1 KGFFT
6 ELRNEMGTKM
16 HTTIVEG
23 QTGVS
28 ILGYDTNRPKQALAH
43 AAQAMLSSLSGEGGY
58 FNFYNSELHSEL
70 VKRQHLEAFLEAQI
84 DSGLVDVHFQPII
97 DSRTGKV
104 VKFEALARFY
114 HESDAYS
121 TQEMITVIEDLEL
134 IAALDDEVCQAALK
148 HFPRLQDIHGEEIGL
163 TINRSLN

>member
-1 KGFFT
+1 
-6 ELRNEMGTKM
+6 
-16 HTTIVEG
+16 
-23 QTGVS
+23 
-28 ILGYDTNRPKQALAH
+28 
-43 AAQAMLSSLSGEGGY
+43 
-58 FNFYNSELHSEL
+58 L

-148 HFPRLQDIHGEEIGL
+148 HFPRLQDIYEEE
-163 TINRSLN
+163 